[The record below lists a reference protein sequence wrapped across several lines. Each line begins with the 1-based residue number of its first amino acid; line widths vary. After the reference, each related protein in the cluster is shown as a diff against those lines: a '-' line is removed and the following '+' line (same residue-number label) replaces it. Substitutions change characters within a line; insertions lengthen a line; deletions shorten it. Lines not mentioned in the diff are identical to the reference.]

1 MSYTDEEQ
9 LQNLL
14 NLKALVDSP
23 ATHQEHKGIIT
34 KLYDFYKRCLETEPG
49 EEEPQVPSATEICS
63 VLPNIQ
69 ADDPSITTT
78 QAEEPSITTT
88 QAAEIEASSDSVSKK
103 IKHQLSHQSI
113 QNTLPP
119 TKRYSKRLQAL
130 PKTQAGRVLLNSAS
144 EQNSCSNCKSHLG
157 ILLQRGIPSFRQY
170 AFGIALRT
178 PWELCIVP
186 KAIVPVKLQALPYG
200 SIPEALGG
208 IPSRTS
214 KPSGRPSR
222 LKGSSLGS
230 CLWLSM
236 SVAESNNC
244 CAVNSTCVAYCV
256 AAAAAQFQDVLCGTS
271 TNGEQIQE
279 NENSTDN
286 VPVTQENPNE
296 QPLFRDEEQ
305 LESETQVPTE
315 EAPITSGSQQTLPAG
330 LRFQKKTPLQ
340 KEAPQLNINHFLPRQ
355 STSKSVSQTCSE
367 LIREGSTSSSV
378 NVGFQSGAVTSI
390 ELMEKR
396 SFTAEEVFQALKNCM
411 FIIRES
417 LKICGRKKTENEEL
431 DMVYKALPSFI
442 VDRCKSE
449 KILQMPNSDLIMKPE
464 WINLQALE
472 STITMKAGDIETLA
486 LILRPFAELP
496 KWAYVDLGNVVEEVC
511 EMMRAADDN
520 FRPSTVFKNID
531 PKSSSGFIVVY
542 EELLTVLLQSHH

>member
-9 LQNLL
+9 LQHLL
-14 NLKALVDSP
+14 NLGALVDSP
-23 ATHQEHKGIIT
+23 VTHQEHKGIIT

-49 EEEPQVPSATEICS
+49 EEEPQVPSAAELCS
-63 VLPNIQ
+63 ALPKIQ
-69 ADDPSITTT
+69 ADDASITTT

-88 QAAEIEASSDSVSKK
+88 QAAEIEASSDSVSKT

-119 TKRYSKRLQAL
+119 TKRHSKRLQAL
-130 PKTQAGRVLLNSAS
+130 PKTQAGRVLQGFQSSYSLRNPTG
-144 EQNSCSNCKSHLG
+144 QGL
-157 ILLQRGIPSFRQY
+157 IPQ
-170 AFGIALRT
+170 
-178 PWELCIVP
+178 
-186 KAIVPVKLQALPYG
+186 
-200 SIPEALGG
+200 GG
-208 IPSRTS
+208 IPISA
-214 KPSGRPSR
+214 KD
-222 LKGSSLGS
+222 
-230 CLWLSM
+230 W
-236 SVAESNNC
+236 
-244 CAVNSTCVAYCV
+244 
-256 AAAAAQFQDVLCGTS
+256 TS

-315 EAPITSGSQQTLPAG
+315 EAPITSGSQQALPAG

-390 ELMEKR
+390 E
-396 SFTAEEVFQALKNCM
+396 
-411 FIIRES
+411 ES
-417 LKICGRKKTENEEL
+417 LKICGRKITENEEL

-442 VDRCKSE
+442 VDHCKSE

-486 LILRPFAELP
+486 LILCPFAELP

-511 EMMRAADDN
+511 EMMRAVDDN

-542 EELLTVLLQSHH
+542 EELLTVLLRSSSLKTHYGPDGESVIAPSIQAWSISSPRMQQNQKSNLNNSVSIAYQIFFFLDLELFLQQIVKIIESKHGGTHWQDWKSQR

>member
-1 MSYTDEEQ
+1 M
-9 LQNLL
+9 
-14 NLKALVDSP
+14 
-23 ATHQEHKGIIT
+23 
-34 KLYDFYKRCLETEPG
+34 C
-49 EEEPQVPSATEICS
+49 
-63 VLPNIQ
+63 
-69 ADDPSITTT
+69 
-78 QAEEPSITTT
+78 
-88 QAAEIEASSDSVSKK
+88 
-103 IKHQLSHQSI
+103 
-113 QNTLPP
+113 
-119 TKRYSKRLQAL
+119 
-130 PKTQAGRVLLNSAS
+130 
-144 EQNSCSNCKSHLG
+144 
-157 ILLQRGIPSFRQY
+157 
-170 AFGIALRT
+170 
-178 PWELCIVP
+178 
-186 KAIVPVKLQALPYG
+186 
-200 SIPEALGG
+200 
-208 IPSRTS
+208 
-214 KPSGRPSR
+214 
-222 LKGSSLGS
+222 
-230 CLWLSM
+230 
-236 SVAESNNC
+236 
-244 CAVNSTCVAYCV
+244 
-256 AAAAAQFQDVLCGTS
+256 
-271 TNGEQIQE
+271 
-279 NENSTDN
+279 
-286 VPVTQENPNE
+286 
-296 QPLFRDEEQ
+296 RDEEQ

-396 SFTAEEVFQALKNCM
+396 SFTAEEVSQALENCM

-431 DMVYKALPSFI
+431 EMVYKALPSFI

-486 LILRPFAELP
+486 LILCPFAELP

-511 EMMRAADDN
+511 EMMRAVDLN

-542 EELLTVLLQSHH
+542 EELLTVLLQSSSLKTHYGPDGESVIGGAGIKKSRSSKAGKVALTGKTGSHKDDN

>member
-1 MSYTDEEQ
+1 MSYTDGKDYNFYDFLEIH
-9 LQNLL
+9 LL
-14 NLKALVDSP
+14 NLGALVDSP
-23 ATHQEHKGIIT
+23 VTHQEHEGIIT

-49 EEEPQVPSATEICS
+49 EEEPQVPSATELCS

-69 ADDPSITTT
+69 ADD
-78 QAEEPSITTT
+78 PSITTT
-88 QAAEIEASSDSVSKK
+88 QAAEIEASSDSVSKT

-113 QNTLPP
+113 QNTLPS
-119 TKRYSKRLQAL
+119 TKRHSKRLQAL
-130 PKTQAGRVLLNSAS
+130 PKTQAGRVLQGFQSSYSLRNPTG
-144 EQNSCSNCKSHLG
+144 QGL
-157 ILLQRGIPSFRQY
+157 IPQ
-170 AFGIALRT
+170 
-178 PWELCIVP
+178 
-186 KAIVPVKLQALPYG
+186 
-200 SIPEALGG
+200 GG
-208 IPSRTS
+208 IPISA
-214 KPSGRPSR
+214 KDCEVKFPFQKVLIPSITFFYFYYSP
-222 LKGSSLGS
+222 
-230 CLWLSM
+230 
-236 SVAESNNC
+236 
-244 CAVNSTCVAYCV
+244 
-256 AAAAAQFQDVLCGTS
+256 GTS

-279 NENSTDN
+279 NEKSTDN
-286 VPVTQENPNE
+286 VPVTQEKTDE

-305 LESETQVPTE
+305 LESETHVPTE

-330 LRFQKKTPLQ
+330 LRFQKKTPHQ
-340 KEAPQLNINHFLPRQ
+340 KEAPQLNIKHFLPRQ

-396 SFTAEEVFQALKNCM
+396 SFTAEEVSQALENCM

-464 WINLQALE
+464 WINLQDLE

-511 EMMRAADDN
+511 EMMRAVDDN

-542 EELLTVLLQSHH
+542 EELLTVLLRSSSLKTHYGPDGESVIGGAGIKKVTKFFNCCFLGLMILISSKYPNLEHKLTKNATESKIKFEQQ